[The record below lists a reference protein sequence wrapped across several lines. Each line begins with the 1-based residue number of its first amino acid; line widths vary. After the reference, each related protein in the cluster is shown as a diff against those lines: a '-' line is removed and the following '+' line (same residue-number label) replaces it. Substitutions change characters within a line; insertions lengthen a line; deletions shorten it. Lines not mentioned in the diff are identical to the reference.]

1 METGIWPTEQRTQY
15 ETLMLHHNIKNSN
28 EERKIKK
35 VIEEQEKK
43 NYNNTFYKNVLQIAE
58 TLEIKIEKVISKKKS
73 T

>member
-15 ETLMLHHNIKNSN
+15 ETMMLHHNLKNNN

-43 NYNNTFYKNVLQIAE
+43 NYNNTFYKNVQQIAE
-58 TLEIKIEKVISKKKS
+58 TLEIKTEKVISKKKS
-73 T
+73 K

>member
-35 VIEEQEKK
+35 GIEEQEKK
-43 NYNNTFYKNVLQIAE
+43 NTT
-58 TLEIKIEKVISKKKS
+58 TLSTKKYS
-73 T
+73 R